1 MSGTSF
7 EWVSSAFTP
16 HTPASCFQL
25 CGCVFRSQLWW
36 WISTWSLFPPWAI
49 WLRSSSSFPQS
60 CLSPPLQ
67 SFVPKDSLLPVLSQ
81 SQILSAVSLYPCGK
95 LSCHW
100 RLTCPPTVH
109 HPHQKTLS
117 AFLQI
122 PLLLYL
128 CKVRLTNTLIK
139 AAIHTSPLTCTDS
152 LPLPPQTLSD
162 LRCCLLFLP
171 APVPV
176 IYFTH
181 VNTVNL
187 LFTVWVCFL
196 GLFKKRAIMTIRMFV
211 CFTCQSNQTQY
222 KPLQRNLR
230 GISENLKKPKEHLKL
245 GSLCP

>member
-49 WLRSSSSFPQS
+49 WLHSSSSFPQS

-122 PLLLYL
+122 PLLSYL

-196 GLFKKRAIMTIRMFV
+196 GLFKKG
-211 CFTCQSNQTQY
+211 QSWQSGCLYVLPVSPTKHNINHY
-222 KPLQRNLR
+222 REIWGGFLR
-230 GISENLKKPKEHLKL
+230 I
-245 GSLCP
+245 

>member
-7 EWVSSAFTP
+7 EWVSSVFTP
-16 HTPASCFQL
+16 HTPAGCFQL

-36 WISTWSLFPPWAI
+36 WISTWSLFPPRAI

-60 CLSPPLQ
+60 CLSSPLQ

-109 HPHQKTLS
+109 HRHQKTLS

-181 VNTVNL
+181 VKTVNL
-187 LFTVWVCFL
+187 LFTVWVCIL
-196 GLFKKRAIMTIRMFV
+196 GLFKKG
-211 CFTCQSNQTQY
+211 QSWQSGCLYVLPVSPTKHNINHY
-222 KPLQRNLR
+222 REIWGGFLR
-230 GISENLKKPKEHLKL
+230 I
-245 GSLCP
+245 